1 MLLTAPGSQGA
12 AGPGFGQLPQHPRGL
27 EKLEARLAHL
37 VRLERADGPGAA
49 LRTARSTKL
58 RTVGSRVRVVVE
70 ARRPVPVRRALA
82 AAGRIEAV
90 AGAHVQALLPVG
102 ALAGIAARPD
112 VRFVRVP
119 EYLILAAVPG
129 EEVVAS
135 NAVTLHQQGV
145 TGRGVKVAV
154 IDGGFSGL
162 ALRQTSGDLP
172 ANVAK
177 ADFCRGNFDVA
188 TDHGV
193 AVAEIVYEM
202 APGAQ
207 LLLICI
213 ETEVELAQAAAYAK
227 SQGAQIVNFSAG
239 FPLSGRGD
247 GSGIA
252 GAAVAD
258 ARASNILWVNA
269 AGNSAQDHWSG
280 LFSDADGNKVH
291 DFVGTDQSNTIQIKS
306 NRTIC
311 AYLKWDEWPN
321 AVSDFDLGLLLES
334 TGQIVAMSESTQSG
348 ATPPLEVL
356 CFTNLGV
363 TTTYGIFIRG
373 YRVVSAPRLD
383 LTTRAAEPLEYQ
395 TAAGS
400 VADPGTSPSA
410 LTVGAVCIS
419 SNVIEPYSS
428 QGPTIDGRV
437 KPDLSGHDSA
447 SSATYGAAGV
457 CGKDGFPG
465 TSAAAPEVAG
475 AAALIKQLNPT
486 LDANALQTFL
496 EQNGIDAGPAGKDN
510 LYGAGIVSVSG
521 SAGPVIRDTVR
532 PRAKAIASKGKRG
545 KQLKLFSQAS
555 DDSGVV
561 RITETVKKGAR
572 NVTTIRTG
580 YTRTKPNTTYF
591 LLWKPPP
598 RLVGALQHCVQAFD
612 RAGNKSASS
621 CAKLTISAK

>member
-1 MLLTAPGSQGA
+1 MLLTAPGSQGS
-12 AGPGFGQLPQHPRGL
+12 AGPSVGQLPQHGRGL

-37 VRLERADGPGAA
+37 VRLGRAGDLGAA
-49 LRTARSTKL
+49 LRTARSTRL
-58 RTVGSRVRVVVE
+58 RTVGSRVRVIVE
-70 ARRPVPVRRALA
+70 ATRPRTVRRALA
-82 AAGRIEAV
+82 AAGRVEGA
-90 AGAHVQALLPVG
+90 AGAHVQALLPIG
-102 ALAGIAARPD
+102 ALGEIAARPD

-119 EYLILAAVPG
+119 EYLTPAAVPG

-145 TGRGVKVAV
+145 TGAGVKVAV

-162 ALRQTSGDLP
+162 AQRQASGDLP
-172 ANVAK
+172 ATVAR
-177 ADFCRGNFDVA
+177 ADFCRGNFDA
-188 TDHGV
+188 ASEHGV

-213 ETEVELAQAAAYAK
+213 GTEVELAQAAAYAR
-227 SQGAQIVNFSAG
+227 SQGAQIINFSAG

-252 GAAVAD
+252 GSVVAD
-258 ARASNILWVNA
+258 ARANNILWVNA
-269 AGNSAQDHWSG
+269 AGNAAQEHWSG
-280 LFSDADGNKVH
+280 LFSDPDGNRFH
-291 DFVGTDQSNTIQIKS
+291 NFAGSDQGNTIQIES
-306 NRTIC
+306 NRTVC

-321 AVSDFDLGLLLES
+321 AVSDFDLGLFLES
-334 TGQIVAMSESTQSG
+334 TGQIVALSENTQSG
-348 ATPPLEVL
+348 ATPPLEAF
-356 CFTNLGV
+356 CFVNSGATA
-363 TTTYGIFIRG
+363 TFGIFVGG
-373 YRVVSAPRLD
+373 YRVVTAPRLD
-383 LTTRAAEPLEYQ
+383 LTTQLTPPLEYQ
-395 TAAGS
+395 VAAGS
-400 VADPGTSPSA
+400 VTDPGTSPSA

-457 CGKDGFPG
+457 CGVDGFPG

-475 AAALIKQLNPT
+475 AAALIKQQNPT
-486 LDANALQTFL
+486 FDANGLQTFL
-496 EQNGIDAGPAGKDN
+496 EQKGIDAGPAGKDN

-532 PRAKAIASKGKRG
+532 PRAKAIASRGRRG

-572 NVTTIRTG
+572 RVTTIRTG

-598 RLVGALQHCVQAFD
+598 TLVGALQHCVQAFD
-612 RAGNKSASS
+612 RAGNRSASS